1 MEKYTFEFLI
11 HDQMLNSEYE
21 AQKQF
26 AIKINIEK
34 YLEDIQEYDRF
45 ENHSIEGSILNKKI
59 AYDIARGNE
68 DVANAKF
75 GELSTEA
82 IYRANLENIQAIKLQ
97 IKILQNQ
104 YDKEWGMAGGMYE

>member
-1 MEKYTFEFLI
+1 MDIYNEIQQKNEELRNAVASLSQTGRNYA
-11 HDQMLNSEYE
+11 E
-21 AQKQF
+21 AYKTYRILL
-26 AIKINIEK
+26 A
-34 YLEDIQEYDRF
+34 QELLRLKND
-45 ENHSIEGSILNKKI
+45 GMAVTI

-68 DVANAKF
+68 DVANAKL

-97 IKILQNQ
+97 IKILQKQ

>member
-1 MEKYTFEFLI
+1 MDIYNEIQQKNEELRNAVASLSQTGRNYA
-11 HDQMLNSEYE
+11 E
-21 AQKQF
+21 AYKTYRILL
-26 AIKINIEK
+26 A
-34 YLEDIQEYDRF
+34 QELLRLKND
-45 ENHSIEGSILNKKI
+45 GMAVTI

-97 IKILQNQ
+97 IKILQKQ